1 MYRFPRGRASWALAL
16 ALLAAPRAADAC
28 AVCLGKSEDPSTR
41 GLNAAIVTLV
51 AALLCVMGPIVGFI
65 GYLTR
70 RAIIHPLP
78 RPDAPGGVEH
88 DGLD

>member
-1 MYRFPRGRASWALAL
+1 MFRLLKGRAAWIAAL

-28 AVCLGKSEDPSTR
+28 AVCLGKSDDPSTR

-51 AALLCVMGPIVGFI
+51 AALLCVLCPFLGFI

-78 RPDAPGGVEH
+78 QPGAPGGVDY
-88 DGLD
+88 DGMD